1 MSAFDRSKGYC
12 DMGEGLT
19 TLLLLVAMIAV
30 FYFVAIRPQR
40 KKQQEHQ
47 ELVESLGVGDDVIT
61 FGGLHGTIV
70 ALDDETVDL
79 EVTDEIIV
87 RYQRE
92 SIGQRVGD
100 EPVEVIQAD
109 GEDASA

>member
-1 MSAFDRSKGYC
+1 MES
-12 DMGEGLT
+12 LT
-19 TLLLLVAMIAV
+19 TFLLLLGMIAV

-40 KKQQEHQ
+40 KKQAEHE
-47 ELVESLGVGDDVIT
+47 ELVERLTVGDDVIT

-79 EVTDEIIV
+79 EVTDDIVV

-92 SIGQRVGD
+92 SVGRLVEE
-100 EPVEVIQAD
+100 EPVEATRAD
-109 GEDASA
+109 GEDAST